1 MKRFVLSLSLLCLFF
16 SSAARSQERVARV
29 SKPDPLSLQNVSPD
43 TAADIWFYEQQWQRY
58 DDPKRAVRRNAEFR
72 AAQRRYRL
80 AAMDWFGFSN
90 SRPTVSPLPFMGV
103 YSPTWASSH
112 ADPFRWVGGGYPT
125 VALRVREVRAT
136 R

>member
-16 SSAARSQERVARV
+16 GGTARSQERVARV
-29 SKPDPLSLQNVSPD
+29 SKPNAPSLQDISPD

-80 AAMDWFGFSN
+80 AAMAWYGFSN
-90 SRPTVSPLPFMGV
+90 SWPTVSPLPFMGV

-112 ADPFRWVGGGYPT
+112 ADPYRWVGGGCPT
-125 VALRVREVRAT
+125 VALHVREVRVT